1 MIIDQRTKG
10 YTSKNKIFL
19 QNSHTSITFHLWNYF
34 ILIFERKGVKY
45 KMSLIFTLLMGLIV
59 GAVASMIMKS
69 SHGILM
75 DIILGIV
82 GAFVGSVIMNFLG
95 QSGTTGFNIYSFLVS
110 LLGAI
115 VVIWLGRVLT
125 HTTKATY

>member
-1 MIIDQRTKG
+1 
-10 YTSKNKIFL
+10 
-19 QNSHTSITFHLWNYF
+19 
-34 ILIFERKGVKY
+34 
-45 KMSLIFTLLMGLIV
+45 MGLIV